1 MNFIQKS
8 GNIHQKIKRKLIAL
22 FEEQTREEF
31 SFKEITD
38 FIEINIREETRKY
51 SKLPYLK
58 NSLNDGLAFPVG
70 LSMDNIVAHDTYSFG
85 EGRVFNKNKNLL
97 KIDFGIQIYGNIVDS
112 AFTYSNNPKFSPLI
126 HSSKEAVLSVIKLCR
141 PEVYICDIQDIAS
154 EIIESY
160 EYENKPLKAIGNV
173 CGHSI
178 GSYQI
183 HSGKSFYAHSKY
195 TPPEFRNQKINE
207 DDIFAIEFFS
217 TNGEVFPTILNSTD
231 TWKHNHFMV
240 TDYNKLKNYNSN
252 NTKQLKHLINNNI
265 YTLPFSQWNVRRHM
279 LNTYRQEFDID
290 LGLQE
295 LYNNGIVTIFPTIYD
310 TNRKTFV
317 GQYEDTIKVGEKET
331 VNLTG
336 LS

>member
-1 MNFIQKS
+1 MNFIGKS
-8 GNIHQKIKRKLIAL
+8 GNIHKLIKNKLINL
-22 FEEQTREEF
+22 FEGQSREEF

-38 FIEINIREETRKY
+38 LIEINIREETRKY
-51 SKLPYLK
+51 SKVPYIK
-58 NSLNDGLAFPVG
+58 NNFNDGLAFPVG

-85 EGRVFNKNKNLL
+85 EERVFNKNKNLL
-97 KIDFGIQIYGNIVDS
+97 KIDFGIQMYGNIVDS
-112 AFTYSNNPKFSPLI
+112 AFTYSNNPKFSPFI
-126 HSSKEAVLSVIKLCR
+126 DSSKEAVLSVIKLCR
-141 PEVYICDIQDIAS
+141 PEVYICDIQDTAS

-160 EYENKPLKAIGNV
+160 EYENEPLKAIGNV

-195 TPPEFRNQKINE
+195 TPTQFKNQKIKE

-217 TNGEVFPTILNSTD
+217 TNGDVFPTMLNST
-231 TWKHNHFMV
+231 TTCKHNHFMV
-240 TDYNKLKNYNSN
+240 TNYNKFKNYNSDSV
-252 NTKQLKHLINNNI
+252 KQIKQIINDNI
-265 YTLPFSQWNVRRHM
+265 YTLPFSQWNIRRHM

-290 LGLQE
+290 KGLQE

-317 GQYEDTIKVGEKET
+317 GQYEDTIKIGERET
-331 VNLTG
+331 VNLTR

>member
-1 MNFIQKS
+1 MNFIGKS
-8 GNIHQKIKRKLIAL
+8 GNIHKLIKNKLINL
-22 FEEQTREEF
+22 FEGQSREEF

-38 FIEINIREETRKY
+38 LIEINIREETRKY
-51 SKLPYLK
+51 SKVPYIK
-58 NSLNDGLAFPVG
+58 NNFNDGLAFPVG

-85 EGRVFNKNKNLL
+85 EDRVFNKNKNLL
-97 KIDFGIQIYGNIVDS
+97 KIDFGIQMYGNIVDS
-112 AFTYSNNPKFSPLI
+112 AFSYSNNPKFSPLI
-126 HSSKEAVLSVIKLCR
+126 DSSKEAVLSVIKLCR

-160 EYENKPLKAIGNV
+160 EYENEPLKAVGNV

-195 TPPEFRNQKINE
+195 TPHQFKNQKIDK
-207 DDIFAIEFFS
+207 DDVFAIEFFS
-217 TNGEVFPTILNSTD
+217 TNGDIFPTMLDSTH

-240 TDYNKLKNYNSN
+240 TNYNKFKNYNSD
-252 NTKQLKHLINNNI
+252 NTKQLKQIINDNI
-265 YTLPFSQWNVRRHM
+265 YTLPFSQWNIRRHM

-290 LGLQE
+290 KGLQE
-295 LYNNGIVTIFPTIYD
+295 LYDNGIVTIFPTIYD
-310 TNRKTFV
+310 TSKKTYV
-317 GQYEDTIKVGEKET
+317 GQYEDTIKIGEKET

-336 LS
+336 LY